1 MIEQQMPTVNLDKSL
16 FSLYFRTYDGSGQI
30 IVIHQPEINSHF
42 GMIPLMIPL
51 KQTMIPGF
59 GGSTMSPS
67 SSPAFG
73 MRHSSSSRVK
83 MLMVL
88 AWIKSMMPWGG
99 MGWEWEWIE
108 GEELW
113 EKSQF
118 LPWFFVDMF
127 LPWKAMV
134 CRNSV
139 PFIQFWDDKKWGISI
154 KVWWGPCYQQ
164 NMEGIRWNIKFFMD

>member
-1 MIEQQMPTVNLDKSL
+1 MISHC
-16 FSLYFRTYDGSGQI
+16 SLYFRTYDGSGQI
-30 IVIHQPEINSHF
+30 IIIHQPDINSHF
-42 GMIPLMIPL
+42 EMIPLMIPL
-51 KQTMIPGF
+51 KYTMIPGF

-99 MGWEWEWIE
+99 MGWEWIQR
-108 GEELW
+108 EELW

-118 LPWFFVDMF
+118 LPWFLLTFF
-127 LPWKAMV
+127 YHENPWFPEIV
-134 CRNSV
+134 CPLSN
-139 PFIQFWDDKKWGISI
+139 FGMTKKGGISI
-154 KVWWGPCYQQ
+154 KVWWGPCEEQ
-164 NMEGIRWNIKFFMD
+164 NMEGISWNMGFS